1 MSSADGETGGLPRK
15 AFTAAFFAPLLHAQL
30 HQRLVDAEMQVFGMA
45 EPPHGQTAGLH
56 SLHKRVLFFP
66 MAAIDQS
73 LRGQARCT
81 GRIEFPLGVGLV
93 RTPTDGCAVAQAID
107 ADRDIALPDPLQA
120 DLGRGLIARGKIN
133 HVDNGMPGFAHCTL
147 SLRDV
152 RPVFGMLS
160 QL

>member
-15 AFTAAFFAPLLHAQL
+15 AFTAAFFAPLPHAQL

-73 LRGQARCT
+73 LRGWPAALAASNSHSVVDLCGRPRT
-81 GRIEFPLGVGLV
+81 GVP
-93 RTPTDGCAVAQAID
+93 
-107 ADRDIALPDPLQA
+107 
-120 DLGRGLIARGKIN
+120 
-133 HVDNGMPGFAHCTL
+133 
-147 SLRDV
+147 
-152 RPVFGMLS
+152 
-160 QL
+160 